1 MISHTSDL
9 LLTRPLDNETRR
21 LAVELLAQ
29 LLRNDDIPMQHRV
42 QSATHVEADKI
53 FTFGEFTFDPR
64 FRRVTRGKCV
74 IPLTLREYELLAAL
88 AARAGAPVS
97 KNVLRVEV
105 WQNTIAA
112 DSRSI
117 DQHVSELRRKL
128 RSQDSSSPITT
139 TRKYG
144 YSLNGNWVARP

>member
-1 MISHTSDL
+1 MISHTNDL

-29 LLRNDDIPMQHRV
+29 LLRSDELPTQHRV
-42 QSATHVEADKI
+42 QSATHSDADKI

-74 IPLTLREYELLAAL
+74 IPLTLREYELLGAL

-117 DQHVSELRRKL
+117 DQHVAELRRKL
-128 RSQDSSSPITT
+128 RCEDATSQIMT

-144 YSLNGNWVARP
+144 YSLNGTWVARS